1 MEVRQG
7 VLIEVSESSQTGE
20 ARRRAV
26 ACAEELEFDE
36 TRCGA
41 VGIAATEMASNLVKH
56 AGKGSILLDS
66 IHDNGHSALRM
77 MAVDRGPGITDLGIA
92 LQDGHSTAGTMGS
105 GLGAI
110 RRLSDVFEVYSGPN
124 LGTVVRADFWRKSAK
139 TLTSTPPVQ
148 IGVVSE
154 PILGEDVCG
163 DGWAVRSTSGAVLM
177 LVVDGLGH
185 GAMANEAAEEAK
197 RVLMETKHFEPQRIV
212 HDVHGALKKT
222 RGAAMA
228 IAKLDLQQRVLQF
241 AGVGN
246 IGASIV
252 SPDSSRGL
260 PSHNGTLGQHFTR
273 VQEFSYPWNSDNIL
287 VMHSDGLATRWDLR
301 KYPGIWSKHSSII
314 AALLHR
320 DFGRSRDDV
329 TVFVAKNA

>member
-1 MEVRQG
+1 M
-7 VLIEVSESSQTGE
+7 LIEVSESSQTGE

-41 VGIAATEMASNLVKH
+41 VGIAATEMASNLIKH
-56 AGKGSILLDS
+56 AGKGRIHLES

-77 MAVDRGPGITDLGIA
+77 MAVDCGPGITDLGIA
-92 LQDGHSTAGTMGS
+92 MRDGHSTAGTMGS

-110 RRLSDVFEVYSGPN
+110 RRLSDVFEIYSGPN
-124 LGTVVRADFWRKSAK
+124 LGTVVRADFWRKSSK
-139 TLTSTPPVQ
+139 NPLPTRPLQ

-154 PILGEDVCG
+154 PIAGEEVCG
-163 DGWAVRSTSGAVLM
+163 DGWAIRSIAGAVLM

-185 GAMANEAAEEAK
+185 GEMAHEAAEEAK
-197 RVLMETKHFEPQRIV
+197 RVLLETNHFELERIV

-228 IAKLDLQQRVLQF
+228 IAKLDLQRHVLQF

-246 IGASIV
+246 IGASLV
-252 SPDSSRGL
+252 SPNASRGL

-273 VQEFSYPWNSDNIL
+273 TQEFSYPWNSDHIL
-287 VMHSDGLATRWDLR
+287 IMHSDGLATRWDLR
-301 KYPGIWSKHSSII
+301 KYPGIWHKHPSII

-320 DFGRSRDDV
+320 DFCRGRDDV
-329 TVFVAKNA
+329 TVFVAKNL